1 MNGTFDNSVTSKQ
14 NYYGQKFFTSNVT
27 FLSLRT
33 AGISKSS
40 VISVDSCD
48 FSLEL
53 KCSIF
58 NWPAYRSIGS
68 IPPSLSVSGT
78 LIFAGSDSWTSCEQ
92 EILRIGLK
100 INASTVWSMLG
111 ASWSSSL
118 EKRQSHQRAELIK
131 CAFDSQQRFPK
142 WNKNIKKKELWEFS
156 LRSRN
161 CVFYFRWPVTL
172 SKNKMTG
179 QRLKILF

>member
-1 MNGTFDNSVTSKQ
+1 MNGTFDNSVTSKH
-14 NYYGQKFFTSNVT
+14 NYYGQKFFTSNFT

-33 AGISKSS
+33 ASISKSS
-40 VISVDSCD
+40 VISVHSCD

-58 NWPAYRSIGS
+58 NRPAFRSIGS

-78 LIFAGSDSWTSCEQ
+78 LVFAGSDSLTSCEQ
-92 EILRIGLK
+92 EISRIGLK

-111 ASWSSSL
+111 ASCSSSL

-131 CAFDSQQRFPK
+131 CAFDSQQWFPK
-142 WNKNIKKKELWEFS
+142 
-156 LRSRN
+156 
-161 CVFYFRWPVTL
+161 
-172 SKNKMTG
+172 
-179 QRLKILF
+179 